1 MNESKKQ
8 YAEIFGGLRVPFN
21 LKVIFVGFLAV
32 LLLLGGIYV
41 IQLFAEEPYLVGRS
55 FDCVFQKLGTTAH
68 TFYKTLY
75 EFFPGQKVDFSEW
88 QQDLDGRAVVAVLSW
103 IFIILLFFGGIIC
116 RLTAIRIA
124 KAESSSVKDAI
135 CFMWRRKFSLILTPL
150 FMVLTIF
157 LLYGCNYVI
166 GSLASSLS
174 TAGPIIF
181 ILLFVFVVFLTI
193 LMVCMIVALLFGI
206 HLIPACIA
214 AEGCDGIETFITI
227 FNYIFAR
234 PWSYILYNFMM
245 AFSLLLVLF
254 FGSMFLDLAYQ
265 SSRISESSDIL
276 SYHFDKTEQI
286 VRVNY
291 KSQEGK
297 SFPAFYIK
305 YNEWQA
311 VKEEYDA
318 LTEDVKITRNEPKMY
333 EASIK
338 DVWAYICGAVVDSWI
353 LDTSLNETVRSEHQ
367 MQLSDVWKLSKFW
380 ATIAAILSALYYVI
394 VFGIWGYFIAYL
406 FAASTTIYYLLRKE
420 VEDRSFNEVWCDE
433 EHDKFVK
440 TLHTIQAKTLADYEE
455 KSDEKKE
462 DAEDKKEDVDE
473 KKEDAEDK
481 KEDVDEKKEDTE
493 DAKLE
498 KPTKIVFK
506 KAEEAQQ
513 KIETEKEEIVAPMSS
528 KGTLK
533 FSFKLKT
540 SEDEKQEES
549 KGKKDVDE
557 KKEDAEDKKEDVDE
571 KKEDAEDKKEDA
583 EDKKEDAEDKK
594 EDAEDKKED
603 ADEKKEDVEDKKED
617 AEDKKEDVE
626 DKKED
631 AEDKKEDAEDKKE
644 DTEDKKED
652 IEDKKED
659 VKEETKKPK
668 KLFFKKGLEKLKLGL
683 KEQEKIESEKDES
696 KEKESE
702 TEEESKDEDT
712 EDIKLEKP
720 TKIVFKKAEEA
731 QQKIETEKE
740 EIVAPVPPKGTL
752 KFSFKLKASED
763 EKQEESKEK
772 EEKVEAHE
780 SKEES
785 KDKEEKIE
793 AHESKEESKEKEE
806 KVEAHE
812 SKEESKEKEE
822 KVEAQA
828 SKEESKEK
836 EEKVEAQESKEESA
850 SSDSSD
856 WNSFESDTTDSST
869 PTEKEADKDEAKEDD
884 KEEDKEKNEKI
895 HMNSDT
901 MTIPLMKRSTYR
913 YSGRKKIEPKKDD
926 FMD

>member
-513 KIETEKEEIVAPMSS
+513 KIETEKEEIVAP
-528 KGTLK
+528 
-533 FSFKLKT
+533 
-540 SEDEKQEES
+540 
-549 KGKKDVDE
+549 
-557 KKEDAEDKKEDVDE
+557 
-571 KKEDAEDKKEDA
+571 
-583 EDKKEDAEDKK
+583 
-594 EDAEDKKED
+594 
-603 ADEKKEDVEDKKED
+603 
-617 AEDKKEDVE
+617 
-626 DKKED
+626 
-631 AEDKKEDAEDKKE
+631 
-644 DTEDKKED
+644 
-652 IEDKKED
+652 
-659 VKEETKKPK
+659 
-668 KLFFKKGLEKLKLGL
+668 
-683 KEQEKIESEKDES
+683 
-696 KEKESE
+696 
-702 TEEESKDEDT
+702 
-712 EDIKLEKP
+712 
-720 TKIVFKKAEEA
+720 
-731 QQKIETEKE
+731 
-740 EIVAPVPPKGTL
+740 VPPKGTL

>member
-193 LMVCMIVALLFGI
+193 LMVCMIIALLFGI

-318 LTEDVKITRNEPKMY
+318 LTEDVKITKNEPKMY

-455 KSDEKKE
+455 KSDEKTE
-462 DAEDKKEDVDE
+462 DAENKKEDVDE
-473 KKEDAEDK
+473 KKEDTEDAKDK
-481 KEDVDEKKEDTE
+481 KEDADEKKEDTE

-549 KGKKDVDE
+549 KEEEKESKEGSQEKEEKVEE
-557 KKEDAEDKKEDVDE
+557 KKSKEDVDE
-571 KKEDAEDKKEDA
+571 KKEDAEDKKEDV

-652 IEDKKED
+652 TEDKKED

-785 KDKEEKIE
+785 K
-793 AHESKEESKEKEE
+793 
-806 KVEAHE
+806 
-812 SKEESKEKEE
+812 EKEE

>member
-594 EDAEDKKED
+594 EDA
-603 ADEKKEDVEDKKED
+603 DE
-617 AEDKKEDVE
+617 KKEDVE

-652 IEDKKED
+652 TEDKKED

-806 KVEAHE
+806 KVEA
-812 SKEESKEKEE
+812 
-822 KVEAQA
+822 QA